1 MKASRRKKVAFF
13 ILPLILLLSAEGAQR
28 LRFYWKSDGN
38 SKFLFWG
45 GPGEIQKLNPDFR
58 KLPRWL
64 PKGHTDFEGVV
75 DLRPGDLVPQDDRV
89 FRINNLGMI
98 GEDIP
103 REKPSDLRRI
113 LVLGDVTSFVIF
125 DSENKWPE
133 ELQQV
138 LNRHAK
144 EVRFQVLNGAFEGH
158 NSFHLK
164 HLFFQFGWLDLEP
177 DLIIIYSGLFD
188 FADLMENLMEVK
200 SFEQFRFKRFF
211 LKVSG
216 SISDRSLLYATVKE
230 RVLRYLFESVEKGYA
245 AMGEIIQE
253 SELTPEEDA
262 RRKARIRKKSEELSE
277 VLRDSNKFFDSEAY
291 QEWRGHFVKNF
302 DSVVGTAREKGIP
315 VIFLKPP
322 FIPGPD
328 TPEGAFWW
336 RYFPDTIV
344 GAIDELVA
352 RHEVHS
358 IDLQNFFQTVP
369 DKRALFTHHWAGG
382 FVHPSRKGAQVIA
395 EYLTNEIR
403 GLGLFSEQLSEQ

>member
-1 MKASRRKKVAFF
+1 MAFF

-38 SKFLFWG
+38 SKFLLWG

-177 DLIIIYSGLFD
+177 DLIIIYSGLFN

-277 VLRDSNKFFDSEAY
+277 FSVTQINSLTAKRIRNGEATLSKTLTRSWAPLVKRGSLSFFLSPPSSLGPILQRELS
-291 QEWRGHFVKNF
+291 GG
-302 DSVVGTAREKGIP
+302 GTSRTRSLVQSTNLSQDTK
-315 VIFLKPP
+315 
-322 FIPGPD
+322 FIPLTYRTSSRQFLTSAHSSHTTGPAVSFIH
-328 TPEGAFWW
+328 PE
-336 RYFPDTIV
+336 R
-344 GAIDELVA
+344 E
-352 RHEVHS
+352 R
-358 IDLQNFFQTVP
+358 
-369 DKRALFTHHWAGG
+369 R
-382 FVHPSRKGAQVIA
+382 
-395 EYLTNEIR
+395 
-403 GLGLFSEQLSEQ
+403 